1 MVDTFRLT
9 CSVVLWGGR
18 DTANKWHWHVFTV
31 SRPHWVWPHS
41 QHVCFPCLHCL
52 GSRLFCPKLS
62 EAVRELYVLPRSK
75 PLRFRYSGSPQRCR
89 LSWARVLYPSQIRAA
104 QVTRCLVNVVAVT
117 CHLPCPCCLV
127 FWVYNWCT
135 FSGGCWLSRTQ
146 EVSVSKETCCS
157 LVDNVFLGLW
167 LPP

>member
-75 PLRFRYSGSPQRCR
+75 PLRFRYSGSPQMCR
-89 LSWARVLYPSQIRAA
+89 LNWAHVLYPSQIRAA

-117 CHLPCPCCLV
+117 CHLPCPCYLV
-127 FWVYNWCT
+127 FWVTTCAP
-135 FSGGCWLSRTQ
+135 SQADVDHPESQ
-146 EVSVSKETCCS
+146 EVLVSNEAC
-157 LVDNVFLGLW
+157 LQFGR
-167 LPP
+167 